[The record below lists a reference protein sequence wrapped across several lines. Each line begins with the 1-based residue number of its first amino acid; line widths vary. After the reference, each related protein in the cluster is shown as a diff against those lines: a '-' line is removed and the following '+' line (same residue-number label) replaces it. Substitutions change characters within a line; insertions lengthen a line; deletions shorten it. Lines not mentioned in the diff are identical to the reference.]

1 MSENSNDTQQ
11 GGPMIKGDVS
21 EPNNSNRAAQFHPD
35 VPRRTAKTSDG
46 NVIRPAETF
55 NPEKKLLTVGRDM
68 TLSSAE
74 ISDCDRLVVE
84 GTIEGNLISGNF
96 LQIDQSGVFKGSA
109 VVDNAEIAGSFE
121 GNLKVY
127 DRLFIH
133 ESGIVK
139 GHVLYGKL
147 EIEYGG
153 QLNGDAQSN
162 SEELVSNQPAS
173 DLTDQSL

>member
-1 MSENSNDTQQ
+1 
-11 GGPMIKGDVS
+11 
-21 EPNNSNRAAQFHPD
+21 
-35 VPRRTAKTSDG
+35 
-46 NVIRPAETF
+46 
-55 NPEKKLLTVGRDM
+55 M

-162 SEELVSNQPAS
+162 SEELISNQPAS